1 MFVFISMLISI
12 GILCLMFFFAK
23 QRESTL
29 QRKYEL
35 LVDLRQLLYLCRQH
49 RSATHHA
56 LMFGEHREA
65 ELSHLHDL
73 IHEKSNHL
81 IATAHFDNKPMY
93 RILQLKLKALMKEWS
108 DRSISRNQ
116 MVHGKA
122 IRHCMF
128 LMDEVMLAWLVE
140 SSREDLS
147 DEYHMNW
154 QQIIDTMDALT
165 QLRICIEDM
174 HTQDGRSRMQHYCD
188 LVRRKL
194 NQLALISPLSI
205 ASPAC
210 SKAMHLLSELHNNQ
224 AFDMDAEQ
232 LYQLTSDVSLSIA
245 HVYDQMLADLTESL
259 YLPLPKLVIA

>member
-1 MFVFISMLISI
+1 MFVLISMLISI
-12 GILCLMFFFAK
+12 GILGLMFFFAK

-35 LVDLRQLLYLCRQH
+35 LIDLRQVLYLCRQH

-56 LMFGEHREA
+56 LMFGEHRDT
-65 ELSHLHDL
+65 ELNHLHDL

-81 IATAHFDNKPMY
+81 IAIAHFDNKPMY

-108 DRSISRNQ
+108 DRSIARNQ

-140 SSREDLS
+140 ANREDLS

-154 QQIIDTMDALT
+154 QQVIDTMEALT

-174 HTQDGRSRMQHYCD
+174 NTTEGRARMQHYCD
-188 LVRRKL
+188 VVRRKL

-210 SKAMHLLSELHNNQ
+210 SKAMHCLTELHDNPDY
-224 AFDMDAEQ
+224 DMDAER

-245 HVYDQMLADLTESL
+245 HVYDHMLAELTESL
-259 YLPLPKLVIA
+259 YIPLPKLVIA